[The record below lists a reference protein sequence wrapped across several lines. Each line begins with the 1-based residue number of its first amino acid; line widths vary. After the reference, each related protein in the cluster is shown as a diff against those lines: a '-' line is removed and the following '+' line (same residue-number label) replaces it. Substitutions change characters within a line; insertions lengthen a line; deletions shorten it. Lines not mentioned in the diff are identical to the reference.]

1 MSIIRSNRFLWVLQ
15 ALLAALFV
23 FAGTAKLMMDPV
35 ELAAQSHMSA
45 TFLHFISV
53 CELLG
58 AIGLIVPL
66 LTGIAPKLTPLA
78 AGGLIVI
85 MVGATVLTVQ
95 QQPLITAL
103 FPLMTGV
110 LLAIVLYG
118 RLRPTVRA

>member
-1 MSIIRSNRFLWVLQ
+1 MSIIQSNRFLWILQ
-15 ALLAALFV
+15 ALLALLFV
-23 FAGTAKLMMDPV
+23 FAGMAKLMMDPV

-58 AIGLIVPL
+58 AIGLIVPQ
-66 LTGIAPKLTPLA
+66 LTGIAPQLTPLA
-78 AGGLIVI
+78 AAGLIVI

-95 QQPLITAL
+95 QQPLVSAL
-103 FPLMTGV
+103 LPLMTGV

-118 RLRPTVRA
+118 RLRPRVRA

>member
-1 MSIIRSNRFLWVLQ
+1 MSIIRSNRFLWTLQ
-15 ALLAALFV
+15 ALLAVLFV

-53 CELLG
+53 CEILG
-58 AIGLIVPL
+58 AIGLIVPQ

-85 MVGATVLTVQ
+85 MVGATVLTAQ
-95 QQPLITAL
+95 QQPLVTAL
-103 FPLMTGV
+103 FPLMTGI

-118 RLRPTVRA
+118 RLRPAVRA

>member
-1 MSIIRSNRFLWVLQ
+1 MSIIRSNRFLWTLQ
-15 ALLAALFV
+15 ALLAVLFV

-53 CELLG
+53 CEILG
-58 AIGLIVPL
+58 AIGLIVPQ

-85 MVGATVLTVQ
+85 MVGATVLTAE
-95 QQPLITAL
+95 QQPLVTAL
-103 FPLMTGV
+103 FPLMTGI

>member
-1 MSIIRSNRFLWVLQ
+1 MSIIRSNRFLWTLQ
-15 ALLAALFV
+15 ALLAVLFV

-53 CELLG
+53 CEILG
-58 AIGLIVPL
+58 AIGLIVPQ

-85 MVGATVLTVQ
+85 MVGATVLTAQ
-95 QQPLITAL
+95 QQPLVTAL
-103 FPLMTGV
+103 FPLMTGI